1 MPPVSRGPALDPY
14 LFYAGRFTRDAARW
28 MMAVL
33 AVIYLAHIG
42 IANTQIGI
50 IFGASLAGGFLLS
63 VVVMLTSRAVPTR
76 VWAIVQMLIT
86 GLAGI
91 VLIYS
96 SDLWLLIIGGFFGS
110 YAASGAHLGGM
121 SQLEQTGIAAVIPQE
136 GRTKAYSI
144 LTMSSAAGRA
154 TGALFAG
161 LSTLLIN
168 NLEWDPTDAYQTL
181 LWVYVAIH
189 LFATLV
195 YALLSPARRDSDQ
208 SATDVPVP
216 PRASPSVSL
225 RSTRSPWE
233 SEEGVC
239 SSSLDVQGRAEGGS
253 DQPTVSSPARR
264 ERVRVRASSPIANPF
279 KAKARRPILTISSL
293 FAIDSFAGGMI
304 FESFLSFWLFTQFGM
319 SAAAIGGL
327 LIASQ
332 ALNMVSLALAPWVAR
347 RIGLLNT
354 LVFTQVVSNVMLLLF
369 AFAPTVIIAV
379 VLWLLRSLF
388 DEMDVPTRQAYMM
401 GITESDE
408 HAIMA
413 GSANLGRGLGRIP
426 SATVTG
432 WLWAG
437 ALTVTPWVASGTIKI
452 AYDIAIWLAFRRVQ
466 IPSPEPEK

>member
-1 MPPVSRGPALDPY
+1 MPPASRGPALDPY

-154 TGALFAG
+154 TGALLAG

-168 NLEWDPTDAYQTL
+168 NLDWDPTDAYQTL

-195 YALLSPARRDSDQ
+195 YALLSPAR
-208 SATDVPVP
+208 
-216 PRASPSVSL
+216 ASPGVSL
-225 RSTRSPWE
+225 RSTRPPSR
-233 SEEGVC
+233 SEEGV
-239 SSSLDVQGRAEGGS
+239 GRS
-253 DQPTVSSPARR
+253 T
-264 ERVRVRASSPIANPF
+264 IANPF

-354 LVFTQVVSNVMLLLF
+354 LVFTQVVSNIMLLLF
-369 AFAPTVIIAV
+369 AFAPTVIIAI

-401 GITESDE
+401 GITDSDE

-437 ALTVTPWVASGTIKI
+437 ALTLTPWVASGTIKI

>member
-1 MPPVSRGPALDPY
+1 
-14 LFYAGRFTRDAARW
+14 
-28 MMAVL
+28 MAVL

-154 TGALFAG
+154 TGALLAG

-168 NLEWDPTDAYQTL
+168 NLDWDPTDAYQTL

-195 YALLSPARRDSDQ
+195 YALLSPAR
-208 SATDVPVP
+208 
-216 PRASPSVSL
+216 ASPGVSL
-225 RSTRSPWE
+225 RSTRPPSR
-233 SEEGVC
+233 SEEGV
-239 SSSLDVQGRAEGGS
+239 GRS
-253 DQPTVSSPARR
+253 T
-264 ERVRVRASSPIANPF
+264 IANPF

-354 LVFTQVVSNVMLLLF
+354 LVFTQVVSNIMLLLF
-369 AFAPTVIIAV
+369 AFAPTVIIAI

-401 GITESDE
+401 GITDSDE

-437 ALTVTPWVASGTIKI
+437 ALTLTPWVASGTIKI